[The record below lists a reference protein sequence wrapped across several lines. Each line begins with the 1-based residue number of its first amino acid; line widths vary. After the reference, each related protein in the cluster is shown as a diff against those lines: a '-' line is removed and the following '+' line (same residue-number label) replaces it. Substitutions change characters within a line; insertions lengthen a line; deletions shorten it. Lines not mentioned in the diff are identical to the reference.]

1 MTEEGL
7 LTQFGRAWWLLAL
20 RGVAAVVF
28 GVLAFIWPGV
38 TILALVIL
46 WGAYALADGI
56 LALIAAFRVRE
67 GGKPMWA
74 LLLIGVLG
82 VAAGIV
88 TFLWPGITALALLML
103 IAAWAFV
110 MGIFQIIA
118 AIRLR
123 KEIAHEWLLGLSGV
137 LSVVFGVLM
146 VLSPGAG
153 ALAVLWVIAAYSIVF
168 GALLIFLGFRL
179 KAHAAAETGDCVAV
193 NRSQPGACARDL
205 P

>member
-137 LSVVFGVLM
+137 LSVIFGVLM

-179 KAHAAAETGDCVAV
+179 KEHAAPKPATA
-193 NRSQPGACARDL
+193 
-205 P
+205 

>member
-7 LTQFGRAWWLLAL
+7 LTQFGRAWWLVAL

-56 LALIAAFRVRE
+56 LALISAFHVRE
-67 GGKPMWA
+67 RGKPMWA

-123 KEIAHEWLLGLSGV
+123 KEIEHEWLLGLSGV
-137 LSVVFGVLM
+137 LSVIFGVLM

-153 ALAVLWVIAAYSIVF
+153 ALAVLWVIASYSIVF

-179 KAHAAAETGDCVAV
+179 KGHAAPKPATAQ
-193 NRSQPGACARDL
+193 R
-205 P
+205 

>member
-1 MTEEGL
+1 MVEEAL
-7 LTQFGRAWWLLAL
+7 LSQFGRNWWLLAL
-20 RGVAAVVF
+20 RGGAAILF
-28 GVLAFIWPGV
+28 GVLAFIWPGL
-38 TILALVIL
+38 TILVLVIL

-67 GGKPMWA
+67 RGKPMWT

-88 TFLWPGITALALLML
+88 AFVWPGITTLALLTL

-123 KEIAHEWLLGLSGV
+123 REIENEWLLGLAGA
-137 LSVVFGVLM
+137 LSVIFGILVVFN
-146 VLSPGAG
+146 PGAG
-153 ALAVLWVIAAYSIVF
+153 ALAMLWVIAVYSIVF
-168 GALLIFLGFRL
+168 GVLLIGAGLRL
-179 KAHAAAETGDCVAV
+179 KSRAPGRLATG
-193 NRSQPGACARDL
+193 
-205 P
+205 

>member
-1 MTEEGL
+1 MTEEAL
-7 LTQFGRAWWLLAL
+7 LTQFGRAWWLVAL

-28 GVLAFIWPGV
+28 GVLAFVWPAV
-38 TILALVIL
+38 TILALVVL

-56 LALIAAFRVRE
+56 LSFIAAFRVRE
-67 GGKPMWA
+67 RSKPMWA

-110 MGIFQIIA
+110 TGIFQIVA

-123 KEIAHEWLLGLSGV
+123 KEIKHEWLLALSGA
-137 LSVVFGVLM
+137 LSVAFGVLM
-146 VLSPGAG
+146 LLSPGAG
-153 ALAVLWVIAAYSIVF
+153 ALAMLWVIAAYAIVF
-168 GALLIFLGFRL
+168 GVLLIVLGFRL
-179 KAHAAAETGDCVAV
+179 KSHASLRRATA
-193 NRSQPGACARDL
+193 
-205 P
+205 